1 MGCSFD
7 SVEIENYK
15 VVKEISRNKNDIC
28 RSYLLRSSDNVNE
41 YVYKSVNVVALN
53 KGEKESILNEI
64 NVLKKINHPNVIEIK
79 NDYYSK
85 DNKFLNIITEYAEE
99 GTLQEKY
106 EEQKK
111 KKEFF
116 EENELLDWFIQIL
129 LALKCIHEKTILH
142 RDIRLSNIFLIKDMA
157 KLGNFG
163 VAKSLS
169 PTIKYA
175 KTMVTKPQYLAPEV
189 KQNTNYSYEAD
200 IWALGVTF
208 YQLIILDYPFEGS
221 SLKEIQDNIANGK
234 IKPIPKECKIDE
246 KFIKIIKE
254 MMSVNPKERISLQ
267 KILEESIIK
276 SRIECYLMQQK
287 FTQLNAKKTIK
298 EYEKEEKKKRKTVP
312 FVLEEIE
319 EEKER
324 EAETEEQKEKAMQER
339 KERIEKKAKYDLFRH
354 MATLNQM
361 IHLKKFE

>member
-15 VVKEISRNKNDIC
+15 VVKEISKNKTDIC
-28 RSYLLRSSDNVNE
+28 RSYLLRSPSNVNE

-53 KGEKESILNEI
+53 KEEKESILNEI
-64 NVLKKINHPNVIEIK
+64 NVLKKINHPNVIEVK

-85 DNKFLNIITEYAEE
+85 DNKYLNIITEYAEE
-99 GTLQEKY
+99 GTLEEKY

-111 KKEFF
+111 KKEYF

-189 KQNTNYSYEAD
+189 KQKSNYSYEAD
-200 IWALGVTF
+200 IWALGVAF

-221 SLKEIQDNIANGK
+221 SLNEMQDNIAKGK

-267 KILEESIIK
+267 KIFEESIIK

-298 EYEKEEKKKRKTVP
+298 EYEKEEKKRRKTVP
-312 FVLEEIE
+312 FVVEEIE

-324 EAETEEQKEKAMQER
+324 VTETEEQKEKVTQER

-361 IHLKKFE
+361 VHFKDI